1 MPKRR
6 WRRMDPSFFR
16 EQGKPVPAPPSPS
29 LADLRPGT
37 SAEVTAL
44 AFGEADSVRLMELG
58 FIPGTVV
65 TCERRVP
72 LGDLTVYRLEGNKIA
87 LRKETATCIEIRPH
101 DSPRGPDHGSHD

>member
-1 MPKRR
+1 
-6 WRRMDPSFFR
+6 MDSTYSR
-16 EQGKPVPAPPSPS
+16 EEGKPVSAPPSPS

-37 SAEVTAL
+37 SAEITAL
-44 AFGEADSVRLMELG
+44 ALGEADSVRLMELG

-87 LRKETATCIEIRPH
+87 LRKETATRIEIRPH
-101 DSPRGPDHGSHD
+101 DSPRGPDHGSPA